1 MRIQLTRFAPA
12 IALGAFLTVSA
23 LAQEDTA
30 PTFSAEQLIERT
42 LHRRAIEAMIL
53 GDAGGQRRVDV

>member
-23 LAQEDTA
+23 FAQENTT
-30 PTFSAEQLIERT
+30 PTFTADQLAERA
-42 LHRRAIEAMIL
+42 LHRRAIEAVI
-53 GDAGGQRRVDV
+53 